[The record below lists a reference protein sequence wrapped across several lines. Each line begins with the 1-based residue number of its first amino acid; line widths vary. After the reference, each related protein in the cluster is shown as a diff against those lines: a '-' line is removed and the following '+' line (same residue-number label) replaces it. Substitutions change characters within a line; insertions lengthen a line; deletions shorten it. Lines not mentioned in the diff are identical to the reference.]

1 MARRLLVSLA
11 LATISLLAP
20 VTGLYANPRVTA
32 PQASLSF
39 RFDLHKGFM
48 LIPGAVDG
56 HRGHFMLDSGSPF
69 EFLLNRESVHLPP
82 GKPISSGS
90 AASGQAVTILK
101 HPGKR
106 AVQLG
111 TRSYARKDM
120 LSGNFGFVEKEL
132 GEPFLG
138 FVGVG
143 FFGAKTMTIDYRH
156 RLVTVDQPA
165 AKTIGT
171 PIAVLRFALRDGVPE
186 IPLEVGGIAVT
197 GRIDTGSQGFAVLTP
212 ATRARLLKSG
222 SLSQT
227 SKRSSGDLENVCYG
241 QTCFS
246 IPDLDVDVGESD
258 QITLGSSFL
267 RQYRS
272 VWRYSQH
279 TIELLQP

>member
-1 MARRLLVSLA
+1 VQRFLVRLAV
-11 LATISLLAP
+11 ATIVLLAP
-20 VTGLYANPRVTA
+20 VTDLYANPPVTA
-32 PQASLSF
+32 PRTSLSF
-39 RFDLHKGFM
+39 RFDLHRGFI
-48 LIPGAVDG
+48 LIPGAVDR

-82 GKPISSGS
+82 GKPISAGS
-90 AASGQAVTILK
+90 AASGQAVTIFR

-106 AVQLG
+106 TVQLG

-143 FFGAKTMTIDYRH
+143 FFGAKTMTIDYRD
-156 RLVTVDQPA
+156 RLVTFDQPA

-171 PIAVLRFALRDGVPE
+171 PVAVLRFALRDGVPE

-227 SKRSSGDLENVCYG
+227 SKHSSGDLENVCYG

-246 IPDLDVDVGESD
+246 IPHVDVDIGESD